1 MRIKLVVKSFDSSNE
16 LEIQTVS
23 AIKKSGSN
31 SVSYRYIDE
40 ISKTFVEIFENSV
53 IISREGEIE
62 STMILKEG
70 IYTSF
75 DYSSKYM
82 RTTFDLFT
90 KKLVFLEN
98 GIEVR
103 YILSQNGNFINELN
117 LSILEK

>member
-90 KKLVFLEN
+90 KKLVFLES
-98 GIEVR
+98 GIEVC